1 MMGDKAKFTSIKP
14 NDGGFVT
21 FGDNVKGKIIGVIKI
36 GHPSSSQQ
44 PSPPP
49 PPPSRPHSSNSS
61 HEPRRKNLPV
71 LSLPA
76 PYSIHPC
83 FGSLRTAATTAETSL
98 CNSPQATSQKPQPR
112 PPFQPSATNPTT
124 PSSSRR
130 QQQRPPAT
138 PEAFLCNSATTLPP
152 TTTESAAT
160 SRKPP
165 RPPLGPSSSATSST
179 TTTILQAQT
188 QDTRQT
194 AAISTHRRPASP
206 VPALCTH
213 RCTLQHQSR
222 PRLYP
227 AISQANLA
235 PSSHD
240 SHL

>member
-1 MMGDKAKFTSIKP
+1 MAKRGQPK
-14 NDGGFVT
+14 GGAALHNT
-21 FGDNVKGKIIGVIKI
+21 AG

-49 PPPSRPHSSNSS
+49 PPQSRPHSSNSS
-61 HEPRRKNLPV
+61 HEPRRQNLPV

-98 CNSPQATSQKPQPR
+98 CNSPPATSQKPQPR
-112 PPFQPSATNPTT
+112 PPFQPSAANPTT
-124 PSSSRR
+124 PSSSCR

-138 PEAFLCNSATTLPP
+138 PEAFLYNSATTLPP
-152 TTTESAAT
+152 ATTESAAT

-165 RPPLGPSSSATSST
+165 RPQPGPSSSATSST

-194 AAISTHRRPASP
+194 AAISTHRRLASP

-213 RCTLQHQSR
+213 HCTLQTSQLAFRPASSTSQSHSDSLCR
-222 PRLYP
+222 SPRRVP
-227 AISQANLA
+227 Q
-235 PSSHD
+235 
-240 SHL
+240 